1 MGVPL
6 SIVVGQ
12 SLICISDI
20 GGGNSHDKTY
30 ISYILL

>member
-1 MGVPL
+1 M

-20 GGGNSHDKTY
+20 SGGNSPNKTY